1 MKQVQTK
8 GVITDYIESIL
19 LQNNNRILLQAGVS
33 SGKSYM
39 ATESLPEKGNV
50 LIITSRKIIKE
61 SIGNSAIRQTHAHQ
75 VTVLHIWDIQRDI
88 HKYIGTNK
96 FAFIVIDEI
105 HFLLSDTYADAAV
118 YMVDFIKSIPTDV
131 RVIMM
136 SACADRVK
144 GFLEGDMGVKVD
156 FVDLTKITRTV
167 KPQKAL
173 TITARQSWAHLER
186 ASKDN
191 KILYFAAT
199 TADAY
204 ELESKLRARGISAV
218 AITSQPE
225 NRKTQDELGFQEEQS
240 ALRCLEYNT
249 HWPDHVFVLITT
261 SKLREG
267 INLHDST
274 IKTVITELKDVVSL
288 IQCSGR
294 VRHGVEEFC
303 VVTDKCKRIP
313 YLDEDKLLKVE
324 GVVSTM
330 NRMVDLAFQAASN
343 EDDANMLTGFDSV
356 KKEYGDLI
364 VRLDKHFT
372 VNRGLIREYRLR
384 KAEHR
389 RYLEDADQYLSD
401 VLGMPVYKTEVASAT
416 LDLLASYCEKQLTSY
431 EKDELVSRLNQAGL
445 NGTRLPVL
453 LANTG
458 YTYSHARNHSWYRIE
473 RVS

>member
-1 MKQVQTK
+1 M
-8 GVITDYIESIL
+8 
-19 LQNNNRILLQAGVS
+19 
-33 SGKSYM
+33 
-39 ATESLPEKGNV
+39 
-50 LIITSRKIIKE
+50 
-61 SIGNSAIRQTHAHQ
+61 
-75 VTVLHIWDIQRDI
+75 
-88 HKYIGTNK
+88 
-96 FAFIVIDEI
+96 
-105 HFLLSDTYADAAV
+105 
-118 YMVDFIKSIPTDV
+118 
-131 RVIMM
+131 
-136 SACADRVK
+136 
-144 GFLEGDMGVKVD
+144 
-156 FVDLTKITRTV
+156 
-167 KPQKAL
+167 
-173 TITARQSWAHLER
+173 
-186 ASKDN
+186 
-191 KILYFAAT
+191 
-199 TADAY
+199 
-204 ELESKLRARGISAV
+204 ESKLRARGISAV

-225 NRKTQDELGFQEEQS
+225 NRITQDNSGYQEEQR
-240 ALRCLEYNT
+240 ALLCLEYNT
-249 HWPDHVFVLITT
+249 HWPDHVSVLITT

-303 VVTDKCKRIP
+303 VVTDKSKRIP

-324 GVVSTM
+324 GVVSAM
-330 NRMVDLAFQAASN
+330 NRIVDLAFQAALD
-343 EDDANMLTGFDSV
+343 EDDANMLTGFESV

-401 VLGMPVYKTEVASAT
+401 VLGVPVKKTEVASAA
-416 LDLLASYCEKQLTSY
+416 LDLLASCCGKQMTSS

-445 NGTRLPVL
+445 CGTRLPVL

-458 YTYSHARNHSWYRIE
+458 YTYSHARNYSRYRIE